1 MTVERGLAGKRK
13 IIIQGEGDESNGGYD
28 QNISCPC
35 MRLSKDQNI
44 KKVCYSKINKNQGT
58 YPKAC
63 HRKG

>member
-35 MRLSKDQNI
+35 MRLSKDQKI
-44 KKVCYSKINKNQGT
+44 KKYELFQDKQKPRNISQT
-58 YPKAC
+58 MS
-63 HRKG
+63 